1 MHRLFFTDA
10 PVSERGSSFVLP
22 MGTAAYMSPR
32 ADTYGGNRPNA
43 LDLLPWLASSHRARE
58 HVACFVAE
66 QHINGAAEALNII
79 VGELVANAVMHS
91 RSPIALRLSCRAGK
105 VLIEV
110 TDGASDLEAVR
121 FREIDQPT
129 IGGRGLR
136 ILAALVDDWG
146 IVATAT
152 GKSVWA
158 TYALDSS
165 ASSAR

>member
-1 MHRLFFTDA
+1 
-10 PVSERGSSFVLP
+10 

-32 ADTYGGNRPNA
+32 ADTDGGNRPNA
-43 LDLLPWLASSHRARE
+43 LDLLPSLASSHRARQ
-58 HVACFVAE
+58 HVAHFVAE
-66 QHINGAAEALNII
+66 QHVNGAAEALNII

-91 RSPIALRLSCRAGK
+91 RAPIALRLSCHAGK

-121 FREIDQPT
+121 FRDIDQPT

-136 ILAALVDDWG
+136 ILAALVDDCG

-165 ASSAR
+165 ASSDR